1 MRVKIEIWT
10 IERLFELSEKI
21 NEQPEYQRGEVWKDS
36 KKSLLIDSILRGIDI
51 PKIFL
56 HKLKDNHFDYAVSD
70 GQQRITAI
78 LKFKADELKLRKDVI
93 NGLDLSQIETYEVG
107 GLKYSEL
114 PSVLRKRFDNYD
126 LTIALIDQATNNEI
140 RTLFGRL
147 QLGESLTPAEKRN
160 AIISSIGNCID
171 SVVLNHD
178 FFVNGKIPKSRF
190 KQQDYLSHVFALVAY
205 NNVQDLKAELL
216 EKLYLEN
223 PIKLTQVFQ
232 KRVSTILDYMHSI
245 DKASKV
251 RIVNKFAFIDIFW
264 LLYVEY
270 DNYSTVETE
279 KFARRF
285 EKFENDRLENNPE
298 PEKLLVGEETE
309 LNKDLY
315 SYIMSFNYSGSKPSN
330 INNRNKVFRK
340 TFKRY
345 LHT

>member
-1 MRVKIEIWT
+1 MRVKVEIWT

-21 NEQPEYQRGEVWKDS
+21 NEQPEYQRGEVWKDN

-93 NGLDLSQIETYEVG
+93 NGLDLNQIETFEIG

-114 PSVLRKRFDNYD
+114 PSNLRRRFDNYE

-147 QLGESLTPAEKRN
+147 QLGETLTPAEKRN
-160 AIISSIGNCID
+160 AIISSTGNYID

-178 FFVNGKIPKSRF
+178 FFVNSKIPKSRF
-190 KQQDYLSHVFALVAY
+190 KQQDYLSHIIALIAY
-205 NNVQDLKAELL
+205 NNVFDLKAELL

-223 PIKLTQVFQ
+223 PIKLTQIFQ
-232 KRVSTILDYMHSI
+232 KKISYILDFLHLI
-245 DKASKV
+245 DKESKV
-251 RIVNKFAFIDIFW
+251 RIINKFAFIDMFW
-264 LLYVEY
+264 LLYTEY
-270 DNYSTVETE
+270 DSYSTVEIE
-279 KFARRF
+279 KFARKF
-285 EKFENDRLENNPE
+285 EKFEKARLDNNLE
-298 PEKLLVGEETE
+298 PEKLLIGEEAE

-315 SYIMSFNYSGSKPSN
+315 TYIMSFNYSGSKPLN
-330 INNRNKVFRK
+330 INNRNRVFRK
-340 TFKRY
+340 VFKRY
-345 LHT
+345 LQA